1 MKLLQ
6 DIAEIRTGYPF
17 RERPVRVS
25 GNGCGLVQ
33 MGDLDT
39 ITGWIKA
46 DLERV
51 DFPTGWENHRLRI
64 GDVLLASRGERNDAA
79 QFGGDF
85 EAVAAAH
92 LLVIRL
98 KPNCG
103 MHPFFLTW
111 FLNQSNTQ
119 GRLRAVRSGTNI
131 PFLPIEGLKPLE
143 IPVPSDELQHHM
155 VRLHHLSLEEDR
167 LVQQIQEKRRKLMTG
182 VFQSLLTTAESH

>member
-1 MKLLQ
+1 MKLLH

-25 GNGCGLVQ
+25 SGGYGLVQ

-39 ITGWIKA
+39 VTGWVKEN
-46 DLERV
+46 LEQV
-51 DFPTGWENHRLRI
+51 EVTANFESHRLRI

-98 KPNCG
+98 KPDCG
-103 MHPFFLTW
+103 VHPFFLAW
-111 FLNQSNTQ
+111 FLNQPNTQ
-119 GRLRAVRSGTNI
+119 SRLRAVRSGTNI
-131 PFLPIEGLKPLE
+131 PFLPVEALRLLE
-143 IPVPSDELQHHM
+143 IPVPKNELQHHM
-155 VRLHHLSLEEDR
+155 VHLHQLSMEEER
-167 LVQQIQEKRRKLMTG
+167 LVQQIQVKRRELMTG
-182 VFQSLLTTAESH
+182 VMQCLLANETTA